1 MMDTKTEIAETL
13 REVATA
19 AEERWVKLYLE
30 TVESTTSYYERDRV
44 YAMLLSA
51 REAYRAARRGGD
63 ILGDM
68 RMSVMNQKASWVLHP
83 TPEKEGRF
91 EGLQNILDAVDA
103 KLYGGAR

>member
-1 MMDTKTEIAETL
+1 MDCF
-13 REVATA
+13 
-19 AEERWVKLYLE
+19 YLE
-30 TVESTTSYYERDRV
+30 TVESTPSYYERDRV

-51 REAYRAARRGGD
+51 REAYRAARRDGD

-83 TPEKEGRF
+83 TAEKEGRF

>member
-1 MMDTKTEIAETL
+1 
-13 REVATA
+13 
-19 AEERWVKLYLE
+19 
-30 TVESTTSYYERDRV
+30 
-44 YAMLLSA
+44 MLLSA